1 MLFYWTTVL
10 GKRCLFVL
18 GSIIPRAGMPVDQR
32 DICTVTLQDKAKVVH
47 PLRVCNAPSK
57 MPSNLGQRLLGD
69 VGETLGEDHERCH
82 SVFSWRRPNSCRA
95 TILMLPN
102 GDWRS
107 ADRPACAALAGQ
119 LPDAQQI
126 VTILDIF
133 GAHFLNTSRHPDRFA
148 QCRMRVVLQTLIGSP
163 PISSAKQASP
173 IRSPTW
179 ATTMPPPS
187 IQWWLRRTAAS

>member
-1 MLFYWTTVL
+1 M
-10 GKRCLFVL
+10 
-18 GSIIPRAGMPVDQR
+18 SI
-32 DICTVTLQDKAKVVH
+32 H
-47 PLRVCNAPSK
+47 LRVCNAPSK

-126 VTILDIF
+126 VTILDIYHHASL
-133 GAHFLNTSRHPDRFA
+133 GRRAGEVSRLTSPMAAKTPRISRRLAVPHAILCQAAGF
-148 QCRMRVVLQTLIGSP
+148 VVARAFSW
-163 PISSAKQASP
+163 KAS
-173 IRSPTW
+173 
-179 ATTMPPPS
+179 
-187 IQWWLRRTAAS
+187 TAAKAVMFRMPRTVAVCVRMWTGLPAPNRIGPTVTPPLAATRNRL